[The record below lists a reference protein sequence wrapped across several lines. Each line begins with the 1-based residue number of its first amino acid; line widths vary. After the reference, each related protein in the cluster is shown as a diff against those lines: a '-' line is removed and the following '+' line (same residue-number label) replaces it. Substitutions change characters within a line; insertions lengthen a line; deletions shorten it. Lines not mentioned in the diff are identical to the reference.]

1 MIVITP
7 SQMQQFNKDVR
18 TRFAVRLTEQLR
30 PDYPEL
36 FQILP
41 QGLAQ
46 RMVAGKIDYAE
57 ERYEIHYQNA
67 LTTYLHYCCAI
78 GPAFDLQPEIQAVL
92 DDLSLYPDDIP
103 DRLPELVS
111 DAAWADAA
119 QKARRRGWFASD
131 PARLP
136 DQVAARTCWAMAALA
151 AQQSRAQAPPD
162 EMTLNAFIGQSMQ
175 MARRH
180 QIIDA
185 AGMTA
190 FAVCQSLL
198 GKDFYLMHA
207 KPWLAPIFS
216 DPAILPTLRGVTL
229 AGCVELEW
237 GIEL

>member
-7 SQMQQFNKDVR
+7 SQMQQFNTDVR
-18 TRFAVRLTEQLR
+18 TRFAARLTGQLR

-67 LTTYLHYCCAI
+67 LTIYLHYCCAI
-78 GPAFDLQPEIQAVL
+78 GPSFDLQPEIQAVL

-103 DRLPELVS
+103 DLLPDLIS

-119 QKARRRGWFASD
+119 REANRRDWFTSD
-131 PARLP
+131 PARLS
-136 DQVAARTCWAMAALA
+136 DEVAARTCWAMAALA
-151 AQQSRAQAPPD
+151 AQQSRPQAPPD
-162 EMTLNAFIGQSMQ
+162 EMALNTFIGQSMQ

-180 QIIDA
+180 RIVDA

-207 KPWLAPIFS
+207 KPWLAPVFN
-216 DPAILPTLRGVTL
+216 DPAILPTLRGATL

-237 GIEL
+237 GVEL